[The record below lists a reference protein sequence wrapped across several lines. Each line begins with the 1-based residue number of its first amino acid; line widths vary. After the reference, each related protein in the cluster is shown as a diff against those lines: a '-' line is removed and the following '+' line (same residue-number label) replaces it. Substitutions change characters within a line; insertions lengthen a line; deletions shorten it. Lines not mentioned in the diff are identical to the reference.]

1 MTNARMNYNV
11 PSMSIENFYR
21 CLGQAIEAKRSIT
34 SHYRDIGISNGLFFE
49 NQIVISI
56 EGDNTRVEE
65 AVKEYV
71 TLAGVPDFVES
82 GSDYHLMERVLQEHG
97 KTLKR
102 KFLGIFVGK
111 HVVSKTKSL
120 ESVLAR

>member
-82 GSDYHLMERVLQEHG
+82 KSDYSLMERVLEEHG

-102 KFLGIFVGK
+102 KLLGFLVGK
-111 HVVSKTKSL
+111 HVVSKKGSL